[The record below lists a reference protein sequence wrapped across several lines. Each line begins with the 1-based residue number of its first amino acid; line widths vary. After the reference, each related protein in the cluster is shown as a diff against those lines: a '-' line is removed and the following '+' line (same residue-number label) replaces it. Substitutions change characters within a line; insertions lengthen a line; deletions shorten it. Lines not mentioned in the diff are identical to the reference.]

1 MAMGMGMGMKRGMVV
16 SFEESIGGQPEEA
29 VGGGYRDKETWWI
42 ACNHV
47 SLL

>member
-1 MAMGMGMGMKRGMVV
+1 MGMGKKRGMVV
-16 SFEESIGGQPEEA
+16 SFEESIAKKRPEEA

-42 ACNHV
+42 AYNHV